1 MALGRIVFMGHK
13 FTSVNDE
20 SALDELL
27 ARSQDAPVIVFK
39 HSTTCPISSAAY
51 REMSKVEEDIALV
64 IVQGARALS
73 QKIAAQTGVRH
84 ESPQAIILRK
94 GQVVWTASHW
104 SITSDAVTAA
114 MRVNA

>member
-1 MALGRIVFMGHK
+1 MGHQ
-13 FTSVNDE
+13 FTSITDE
-20 SALDELL
+20 GALEDLL
-27 ARSQDAPVIVFK
+27 ARSQDAPVILFK

-51 REMSKVEEDIALV
+51 REMSQVEEDIALV
-64 IVQGARALS
+64 VVQGARALS

-84 ESPQAIILRK
+84 ESPQAIILRN

-114 MRVNA
+114 VRANA